1 MLRLLNLSIW
11 IDWEKFL
18 PGTSFF
24 IPCLDYRP
32 VQEFVEKEA
41 FRLRMQV
48 VCKRTVE
55 LRRYGLRVWRI
66 A

>member
-1 MLRLLNLSIW
+1 MLHLLNLSIW
-11 IDWEKFL
+11 IDWGKFV

-24 IPCLDYRP
+24 IPCLDYHP
-32 VQEFVEKEA
+32 VQDYVEKEA
-41 FRLRMQV
+41 SRLRMQV

-55 LRRYGLRVWRI
+55 KGKYGLRVWRM

>member
-11 IDWEKFL
+11 IDWGKFT

-48 VCKRTVE
+48 VCKRVVE
-55 LRRYGLRVWRI
+55 RGRYGLRVWRV